1 MDPQHDRSS
10 DPSAEPDAA
19 VDTRE
24 PRQLDAGVDT
34 RDPRQLDACLSTRAL
49 MSLDP
54 LEVVETA
61 TRLIAGAVGAAQVT
75 VAALGE
81 PQITSGAPLDE
92 FALALVRQAQ
102 DELTTVSAQSGKV
115 DYTVFPLIVAPGETD
130 AAIIRPAAGA
140 IVLVAPL
147 GALTAADIEVVRL
160 VADRAALALG
170 HAALYQTQAAIAQR
184 VQRLLVPLE
193 PPRVDGLQIGTFF
206 RSRTRGAEI
215 GGDFYDFTSF
225 SPGQVAVAIG
235 DVSGKGVEAG
245 SVTIMT
251 KYALRALVRTSRWP
265 SWPGDI
271 LRDLHNS
278 LQDQLEPSR
287 FVTVAF
293 ALIDAVHGSMTIA
306 SAGHPAPVVIRDAHA
321 ERPLLVTS
329 PAIAV
334 TDASEL
340 DAYPTERVSLA
351 PGDTVVFYTDGIAE
365 LRDADGEFYDDVRL
379 DEALGELGGLASQE
393 LAERLAA
400 DAAAFSARPP
410 KDDIAIVAVRLT
422 QT

>member
-1 MDPQHDRSS
+1 MDPHENIGGKATCGR
-10 DPSAEPDAA
+10 DAA
-19 VDTRE
+19 A
-24 PRQLDAGVDT
+24 DACDG
-34 RDPRQLDACLSTRAL
+34 RQLDACLSTREL

-54 LEVVETA
+54 AAVVETA
-61 TRLIAGAVGAAQVT
+61 ARLIGAAVDGARVT

-81 PQITSGAPLDE
+81 PQIMSGAPLDE
-92 FALALVRQAQ
+92 FALALVGRAQ
-102 DELTTVSAQSGKV
+102 DELTTVSAHSGEV
-115 DYTVFPLIVAPGETD
+115 DYTVLPLITAPGGSD
-130 AAIIRPAAGA
+130 AAIVRPAAGA
-140 IVLVAPL
+140 IVLVAPP
-147 GALTAADIEVVRL
+147 GAVTSADLALVAL

-184 VQRLLVPLE
+184 IQRLLVPLE
-193 PPRVDGLQIGTFF
+193 PPQVDGLQIGTFF
-206 RSRTRGAEI
+206 RSRSRGAEI

-225 SPGQVAVAIG
+225 SPGQLAVAIG

-265 SWPGDI
+265 SWPGDL

-278 LQDQLEPSR
+278 LQDQLEASR

-293 ALIDAVHGSMTIA
+293 ALIDAAHGGMTIA
-306 SAGHPAPVVIRDAHA
+306 SAGHPVPIVIRDDQV

-340 DAYPTERVSLA
+340 DSYPTERVPLA

-365 LRDADGEFYDDVRL
+365 LRDEGGQFYDDVRL
-379 DEALGELGGLASQE
+379 DEALGELRGLAPQE

-410 KDDIAIVAVRLT
+410 KDDIAIVSVRLT
-422 QT
+422 

>member
-1 MDPQHDRSS
+1 M
-10 DPSAEPDAA
+10 
-19 VDTRE
+19 
-24 PRQLDAGVDT
+24 
-34 RDPRQLDACLSTRAL
+34 
-49 MSLDP
+49 
-54 LEVVETA
+54 VETA
-61 TRLIAGAVGAAQVT
+61 ARLIADAVGGARVT

-81 PQITSGAPLDE
+81 PPITFGEPLDE
-92 FALALVRQAQ
+92 FALGLVRRAQ
-102 DELTTVSAQSGKV
+102 DELTAVSAHSGTV
-115 DYTVFPLIVAPGETD
+115 DYTVLPLITAPGGSD
-130 AAIIRPAAGA
+130 AGLARPAAGA
-140 IVLVAPL
+140 IVLVAPP
-147 GALTAADIEVVRL
+147 GAVTAADLDLVGL

-170 HAALYQTQAAIAQR
+170 HAALFQTQAAIAQR

-193 PPRVDGLQIGTFF
+193 PPQVEGLQIGTFF

-225 SPGQVAVAIG
+225 SPGQLAVAIG

-251 KYALRALVRTSRWP
+251 KYALRALVRIGRWP
-265 SWPGDI
+265 SWPGDV

-293 ALIDAVHGSMTIA
+293 ALIDAVHGGMTIA
-306 SAGHPAPVVIRDAHA
+306 SAGHPAPVVIRGDSV

-334 TDASEL
+334 TDASEI
-340 DAYPTERVSLA
+340 DAYPTERVPLA

-365 LRDADGEFYDDVRL
+365 LRDEGGRFYDDVRL
-379 DEALGELGGLASQE
+379 DEALGELSGLAPQE

-410 KDDIAIVAVRLT
+410 HDDIAIVVVRLA
-422 QT
+422 

>member
-1 MDPQHDRSS
+1 MGSQHDRPDRSAGPGADVAGS
-10 DPSAEPDAA
+10 DA
-19 VDTRE
+19 R
-24 PRQLDAGVDT
+24 R
-34 RDPRQLDACLSTRAL
+34 LDACLSTREL
-49 MSLDP
+49 MSLEP
-54 LEVVETA
+54 REVVETA
-61 TRLIAGAVGAAQVT
+61 ARLVSGELPGVRVT
-75 VAALGE
+75 ILALSE
-81 PQITSGAPLDE
+81 PPIMAGAPLDE
-92 FALALVRQAQ
+92 CAQALVGQAQ
-102 DELTTVSAQSGKV
+102 NERTVVTASSGDV
-115 DYTVFPLIVAPGETD
+115 DYTVFPLVVAPGSSD
-130 AAIIRPAAGA
+130 AAIARPAAGA
-140 IVLVAPL
+140 IVIVAPGESL
-147 GALTAADIEVVRL
+147 NAADLELVRL

-170 HAALYQTQAAIAQR
+170 HAALYQTQVAIAQR

-193 PPRVDGLQIGTFF
+193 PLPVDGLQIGTFF
-206 RSRTRGAEI
+206 RSRSQGAEI

-225 SPGQVAVAIG
+225 SPGQLAVAIG

-251 KYALRALVRTSRWP
+251 KYALRSLVRTSRWP

-278 LQDQLEPSR
+278 LQGQLEPSR

-293 ALIDAVHGSMTIA
+293 ALIDAVHGAMTIA
-306 SAGHPAPVVIRDAHA
+306 TAGHPGPIVIRGA
-321 ERPLLVTS
+321 EVYRPLLVTS

-340 DAYPTERVSLA
+340 EPFPTEREALA

-365 LRDADGEFYDDVRL
+365 LRDEAGRFYDDARL
-379 DEALGELGGLASQE
+379 DEALGELRGLAPQE

-410 KDDIAIVAVRLT
+410 RDDIAIVVVRLT
-422 QT
+422 

>member
-1 MDPQHDRSS
+1 MCGRRRLRLRRLTHMDPLHDKI
-10 DPSAEPDAA
+10 DPSAEPGAA
-19 VDTRE
+19 AEARDS
-24 PRQLDAGVDT
+24 RQLE
-34 RDPRQLDACLSTRAL
+34 ACLSTREL

-54 LEVVETA
+54 QEVVETA
-61 TRLIAGAVGAAQVT
+61 ARLIAGAVPDARCT
-75 VAALGE
+75 VVALGE
-81 PQITSGAPLDE
+81 PRIASGAPLDE
-92 FALALVRQAQ
+92 LAEALVGLSQ
-102 DELTTVSAQSGKV
+102 DERTIVSARSGEV
-115 DYTVFPLIVAPGETD
+115 DYTVFPLVTAPGSSD
-130 AAIIRPAAGA
+130 ADILRPAAGA
-140 IVLVAPL
+140 IVIVAPD
-147 GALTAADIEVVRL
+147 GPVAASELDLVRL

-170 HAALYQTQAAIAQR
+170 HAVLYQTQMAIAQR
-184 VQRLLVPLE
+184 IQRLLVPLE

-206 RSRTRGAEI
+206 RSRSQGAEI

-225 SPGQVAVAIG
+225 SSGQLAVAIG

-265 SWPGDI
+265 SWPGAI

-293 ALIDAVHGSMTIA
+293 ALIDAVHGAMTI
-306 SAGHPAPVVIRDAHA
+306 STAGHPAPVVIRGAQVH
-321 ERPLLVTS
+321 RPLLVTS

-340 DAYPTERVSLA
+340 DPYPTEREALA

-365 LRDADGEFYDDVRL
+365 LRDEAGQFYDDVRL
-379 DEALGELGGLASQE
+379 DEALGELAGLAPQE

-400 DAAAFSARPP
+400 DAAAFSARSPR
-410 KDDIAIVAVRLT
+410 DDIAIVIVRLT
-422 QT
+422 

>member
-1 MDPQHDRSS
+1 VRPTRLRYDLLAHMDPRESIRGQVTCGR
-10 DPSAEPDAA
+10 DAA
-19 VDTRE
+19 A
-24 PRQLDAGVDT
+24 DACDA
-34 RDPRQLDACLSTRAL
+34 RQLDACLSTREL

-54 LEVVETA
+54 MEVVETA
-61 TRLIAGAVGAAQVT
+61 ARLITAAVTAGRVT

-81 PQITSGAPLDE
+81 PQITAGAPLDD

-102 DELTTVSAQSGKV
+102 DELTTVSARSGTV
-115 DYTVFPLIVAPGETD
+115 DYTVLPLITAPGRSD
-130 AAIIRPAAGA
+130 AAIVRPAAGA
-140 IVLVAPL
+140 VVLVAPQ
-147 GALTAADIEVVRL
+147 GAVTVSDLDLVGL

-170 HAALYQTQAAIAQR
+170 HAALYETQAAIAQR

-193 PPRVDGLQIGTFF
+193 PPEVEGVQIGTFF
-206 RSRTRGAEI
+206 RSCTQGAEI

-245 SVTIMT
+245 SVMIMT

-265 SWPGDI
+265 SWPGDV

-278 LQDQLEPSR
+278 LQDQLEAAR

-293 ALIDAVHGSMTIA
+293 ALIDAIHGAMTIA
-306 SAGHPAPVVIRDAHA
+306 SAGHPAPVVIRETMV

-334 TDASEL
+334 KEDSEL
-340 DAYPTERVSLA
+340 DAYPTERVALA

-365 LRDADGEFYDDVRL
+365 LRDEGGRFYDDVRL
-379 DEALGELGGLASQE
+379 DEALGELRGLAPQE

-422 QT
+422 

>member
-1 MDPQHDRSS
+1 MGSHHDRP
-10 DPSAEPDAA
+10 DRSAGSGADDA
-19 VDTRE
+19 DY
-24 PRQLDAGVDT
+24 DA
-34 RDPRQLDACLSTRAL
+34 RQLDACLSTREL

-54 LEVVETA
+54 QEVVETA
-61 TRLIAGAVGAAQVT
+61 SRLIAGAVPGARIT
-75 VAALGE
+75 VVALGE
-81 PQITSGAPLDE
+81 PPIVAGTPLDE
-92 FALALVRQAQ
+92 FAQALVGQAQ
-102 DELTTVSAQSGKV
+102 NERTVVSARSDKM
-115 DYTVFPLIVAPGETD
+115 DYTVFPLVVAPGSSD
-130 AAIIRPAAGA
+130 AAIARPAAGA
-140 IVLVAPL
+140 IVVVAPG
-147 GALTAADIEVVRL
+147 GAMNAADLELVRL
-160 VADRAALALG
+160 VADRVALALG
-170 HAALYQTQAAIAQR
+170 HAALYQTQVAIAQR

-193 PPRVDGLQIGTFF
+193 PPLVDGLQIGTFF
-206 RSRTRGAEI
+206 RSRSQGAEI

-225 SPGQVAVAIG
+225 SPGQLAVAIG

-293 ALIDAVHGSMTIA
+293 ALIDTVHGAMTIA
-306 SAGHPAPVVIRDAHA
+306 TAGHPGPVVIRGA
-321 ERPLLVTS
+321 EVYRPLLITS

-334 TDASEL
+334 TDSSEL
-340 DAYPTERVSLA
+340 EPYPTEREALV

-365 LRDADGEFYDDVRL
+365 LRDEAGRFYDDVRL
-379 DEALGELGGLASQE
+379 DEALGELRDLAPQE

-400 DAAAFSARPP
+400 DAAAFSSRPP
-410 KDDIAIVAVRLT
+410 RDDIAIVTVRLS
-422 QT
+422 

>member
-1 MDPQHDRSS
+1 MASQHDNI
-10 DPSAEPDAA
+10 DQSAEPGAA
-19 VDTRE
+19 AE
-24 PRQLDAGVDT
+24 A
-34 RDPRQLDACLSTRAL
+34 RDSRRLDACLSTREL

-54 LEVVETA
+54 QEVVETA
-61 TRLIAGAVGAAQVT
+61 TRLVAREVPSARVTAV
-75 VAALGE
+75 ALGE
-81 PQITSGAPLDE
+81 PQITYGARLDE
-92 FALALVRQAQ
+92 LALALVRQAQ
-102 DELTTVSAQSGKV
+102 DERTIVSARSGEV
-115 DYTVFPLIVAPGETD
+115 DYTVFPLVTAPGSSD
-130 AAIIRPAAGA
+130 AAILRPAAGA
-140 IVLVAPL
+140 IVIVAPSGSL
-147 GALTAADIEVVRL
+147 NASDLELVRL

-170 HAALYQTQAAIAQR
+170 HASLYQTQVAIAQR
-184 VQRLLVPLE
+184 LQRLLVPLE
-193 PPRVDGLQIGTFF
+193 PPRVEGLQIGTFF
-206 RSRTRGAEI
+206 RSRSQGAEI

-225 SPGQVAVAIG
+225 SAGQLAVAIG

-265 SWPGDI
+265 TWPGDI

-293 ALIDAVHGSMTIA
+293 ALIDTVHGAMTVA
-306 SAGHPAPVVIRDAHA
+306 TAGHPAPVVIRRDQVH
-321 ERPLLVTS
+321 RPLLVTS

-340 DAYPTERVSLA
+340 DPYPTEREALA

-365 LRDADGEFYDDVRL
+365 LRDQAGQFYDDVRL
-379 DEALGELGGLASQE
+379 DEALGELSDLAPQE

-410 KDDIAIVAVRLT
+410 RDDIAIVVVRLT
-422 QT
+422 

>member
-1 MDPQHDRSS
+1 MDPLHDKI
-10 DPSAEPDAA
+10 DPSAAPDATA
-19 VDTRE
+19 EVC
-24 PRQLDAGVDT
+24 
-34 RDPRQLDACLSTRAL
+34 DPRRLEACLSTREL

-54 LEVVETA
+54 REVVETA
-61 TRLIAGAVGAAQVT
+61 ARLVASAVPSSRVT
-75 VAALGE
+75 VVGLGE
-81 PQITSGAPLDE
+81 PSIVSGAPLDE
-92 FALALVRQAQ
+92 LAQVLVGQAQ
-102 DELTTVSAQSGKV
+102 NERTTVSARSGES
-115 DYTVFPLIVAPGETD
+115 DYTVFPLVTAPGSSD
-130 AAIIRPAAGA
+130 ADIVRPAAGA
-140 IVLVAPL
+140 IVIVGRSGSA
-147 GALTAADIEVVRL
+147 AAADLELVRL

-170 HAALYQTQAAIAQR
+170 HAALYQTQVAIAQR

-206 RSRTRGAEI
+206 RSRSQGAEI

-225 SPGQVAVAIG
+225 SPGQLAVAIG

-265 SWPGDI
+265 SWPGDV

-293 ALIDAVHGSMTIA
+293 ALIDSVRGSMTICT
-306 SAGHPAPVVIRDAHA
+306 AGHPGPVVIHGGQVR
-321 ERPLLVTS
+321 RPLLVTS

-340 DAYPTERVSLA
+340 EAYPTEREALA

-365 LRDADGEFYDDVRL
+365 LRDEAGQFYDDVRL
-379 DEALGELGGLASQE
+379 DQALGELSHLAPQE

-410 KDDIAIVAVRLT
+410 RDDIAIVAVRLA
-422 QT
+422 